1 MHSFVVFLSV
11 IITCFLSNKSHAKE
25 LECGIS
31 DVTSPNER
39 VIGGKICERGELP
52 WIVSVEIRTLL
63 RSALCTASIIS
74 NRHILF
80 ASHCVARHASYV
92 VKFGVAD
99 SKDPRATTRVSNKV
113 YVHPDRNADIAII
126 ELPLPLKFN
135 EYIRQICLKKTFN
148 DNTSNTGAMISG
160 YGVHKWIS
168 CSDTKKCKVP
178 IDAFDSK
185 LRKGTSQILKFS
197 QCQREYGN
205 RLLPKAHLCARGE
218 EGTDV
223 FIGDSGG
230 PIVIENPKRDDGK
243 TQWMQVGIT
252 SFTAAAGF
260 QEYPTVFTR
269 VTSYCN
275 WIANVTKNA
284 AKCFD

>member
-1 MHSFVVFLSV
+1 MHSFAVFLSV
-11 IITCFLSNKSHAKE
+11 IIASFLSNKSHTKE

-52 WIVSVEIRTLL
+52 WIVSVEVRSFF

-74 NRHILF
+74 NRHLLF
-80 ASHCVARHASYV
+80 ASHCVARH
-92 VKFGVAD
+92 
-99 SKDPRATTRVSNKV
+99 DPRATTRVSNKV

-135 EYIRQICLKKTFN
+135 EYIRQICLKKTYN
-148 DNTSNTGAMISG
+148 ENTYNTRAMISG
-160 YGVHKWIS
+160 YGIHEWIP
-168 CSDTKKCKVP
+168 CSDSKKCKVP
-178 IDAFDSK
+178 RSAFDGK
-185 LRKGTSQILKFS
+185 LRKGTSQILTLS

-205 RLLPKAHLCARGE
+205 ELLPKAHLCARGE

-252 SFTAAAGF
+252 SFTVAAGF

-269 VTSYCN
+269 VTSYCD
-275 WIANVTKNA
+275 WIASVTKNA
-284 AKCFD
+284 AKCVD